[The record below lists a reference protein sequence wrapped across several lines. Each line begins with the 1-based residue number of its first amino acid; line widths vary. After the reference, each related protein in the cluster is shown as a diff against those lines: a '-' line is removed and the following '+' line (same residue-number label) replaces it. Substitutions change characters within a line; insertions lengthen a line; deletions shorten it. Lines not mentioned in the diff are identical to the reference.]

1 MQPKIRIMGR
11 VIFRFEMAIAVL
23 NLGVRV
29 FCLAVKLQHFFHF
42 TTLLDRGYPQP
53 VCYRE

>member
-29 FCLAVKLQHFFHF
+29 FCLAVKLQHF
-42 TTLLDRGYPQP
+42 TTLLERGYPQP